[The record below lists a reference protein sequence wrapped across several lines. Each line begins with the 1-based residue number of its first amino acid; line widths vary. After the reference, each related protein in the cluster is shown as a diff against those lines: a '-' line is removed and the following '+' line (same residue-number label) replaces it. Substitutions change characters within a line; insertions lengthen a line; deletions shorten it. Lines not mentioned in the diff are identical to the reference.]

1 MSVPA
6 ARPSRRA
13 SRHSL
18 SLQQIVDA
26 ALGLVR
32 EHGLEALS
40 MSRLADTLGVAAMTL
55 YGYARNKDELLDA
68 MTVRVVEEMY
78 DDHVDLEG
86 VPWHEEW
93 RAHYTAVR
101 RSLLRHPGLADLLF
115 YRDQSFEFHRRARAQ
130 VLRHVE
136 RHVYRLVQEGVSADD
151 AVRYFYGLSYWTVAF
166 VVRETIAIPARES
179 AADTDDSASWVSR
192 LPSEFAALRSTE
204 KAMATLAS
212 DEQFAFFLQTFLDGV
227 NSRIETR

>member
-1 MSVPA
+1 
-6 ARPSRRA
+6 
-13 SRHSL
+13 
-18 SLQQIVDA
+18 
-26 ALGLVR
+26 
-32 EHGLEALS
+32 
-40 MSRLADTLGVAAMTL
+40 MSRLAETLGVAAMTL

-68 MTVRVVEEMY
+68 MTVRVVEDMY

-115 YRDQSFEFHRRARAQ
+115 YRDQSFEFHRRARTQ

-136 RHVYRLVQEGVSADD
+136 RHVHRLVDEGVPPDD

-166 VVRETIAIPARES
+166 VVRETVAVGTDEPASNTPGSGS
-179 AADTDDSASWVSR
+179 AASWVST
-192 LPSEFAALRSTE
+192 LPDEFATLRSTE

-227 NSRIETR
+227 NSRIERN